1 MAAGISHALARLRRE
16 PLVDLPTGAPLDQW
30 LAACSGVH
38 GWRDRLL
45 TPLVTL
51 RLFVTQILHRNC
63 AITALRQLSGID
75 FAKSSYSE
83 ARSRLPLMALQSL
96 LAWLHASA
104 AQALAPLAPPVKAL
118 LGLRVLIADG
128 SNFSVSDTPELRRHF
143 QLPARVTPGVGYP
156 MGKLMGLLDAAT
168 GLFVELLA
176 FPLFQHD
183 MRGVIGLHPMLR
195 AGDVLLADRA
205 FGTFA
210 HLCLLAQRG
219 VFACMRMHQR
229 RKNTASGTVRWS
241 KPTKVPAWMSAAE
254 FASLPDHLD
263 VRLVRY
269 DVARTGFRTR
279 HLMIVTTL
287 TDVTLWPDERIAAL
301 YGQRWDIET
310 CFDHLKTTMGM
321 NELRCRTVDGV
332 RKELAVYLAT
342 YNLVRLAVLHAAQA
356 QGVSPRRISFV
367 DAMRWLAARLL
378 GLRGVSR
385 LIANPDRA
393 GRSQL
398 RVIRRRYKQ
407 YDLLRKPR
415 REAEAEIARK
425 QGEKR

>member
-1 MAAGISHALARLRRE
+1 MAAGISRALARLRRE
-16 PLVDLPTGAPLDQW
+16 PLADLPTTAPLDQW
-30 LAACSGVH
+30 LAECGVR

-51 RLFVTQILHRNC
+51 RLFVTQVLHGNC
-63 AITALRQLSGID
+63 AITALRQLAGID

-96 LAWLHASA
+96 LKWLQDRA
-104 AQALAPLAPPVKAL
+104 ARTMVVPATVRAL
-118 LGLRVLIADG
+118 LGRRVLIADG
-128 SNFSVSDTPELRRHF
+128 SNYTVADTPELRRHF
-143 QLPARVTPGVGYP
+143 RLPAGVTPGVGYP
-156 MGKLMGLLDAAT
+156 MGKLMGLLDVAT

-176 FPLFQHD
+176 LPLFQHD

-195 AGDVLLADRA
+195 AGDILLADRA

-210 HLCLLAQRG
+210 HLCLLARRG
-219 VFACMRMHQR
+219 VFACMPLHQR
-229 RKNTASGTVRWS
+229 RKNTAPGTARWS
-241 KPTKVPAWMSAAE
+241 KPIEIPAWMNAAE

-263 VRLVRY
+263 VRLVRH
-269 DVARTGFRTR
+269 DVARKGFRTR

-287 TDVTLWPDERIAAL
+287 THVTLWPDERIAAL

-321 NELRCRTVDGV
+321 NALRCRTVDGV
-332 RKELAVYLAT
+332 RKELAVYLAV
-342 YNLVRLAVLHAAQA
+342 YNLVRLAVLRAARA
-356 QGVSPRRISFV
+356 QGVSPRHVSFV

-378 GLRGVSR
+378 GLAGVDR
-385 LIANPDRA
+385 LIVNPERA

-425 QGEKR
+425 QAEKC